1 VVHGRQWRFWSAK
14 ISKNSELYL
23 ENTNYPINDVQT
35 FDSWIRFQEVVD
47 ENEDD
52 DTKAAAVVTQLLHPW
67 SEVSLPRLFCGI
79 SGKYSVPSCVRP
91 RNRDTRSSE
100 LLRVTPI
107 VGTSDYSCASLIQNS
122 CVAGR
127 PNTTAEDNAIRADD
141 SFGSKWGIHEIE
153 GGHMLKW
160 TFRTVVPQ
168 NKAIWWRW
176 ACMSLQILC
185 IENKDPD
192 MCEVEQDAEVCGHVH
207 RGFINWE
214 DTITTVEMCDYVL
227 TIGLRG
233 YCLPPITICDEV
245 GLLSTLVDD
254 LLTDACHLPQAKK
267 SWVVFTLKWFN

>member
-1 VVHGRQWRFWSAK
+1 VIIVKWLFLPLVDGDPHKPDCVAKKDRKTKVITWESSPRNDSDGNWPDIIALVDARSKSIDSQPKQNQKITQLDTSSKRHSEGHGGRRVRQRVVLVQMDA
-14 ISKNSELYL
+14 
-23 ENTNYPINDVQT
+23 QT

-127 PNTTAEDNAIRADD
+127 PNTTAEDVAIRADD
-141 SFGSKWGIHEIE
+141 SF
-153 GGHMLKW
+153 
-160 TFRTVVPQ
+160 
-168 NKAIWWRW
+168 
-176 ACMSLQILC
+176 
-185 IENKDPD
+185 D
-192 MCEVEQDAEVCGHVH
+192 
-207 RGFINWE
+207 
-214 DTITTVEMCDYVL
+214 
-227 TIGLRG
+227 
-233 YCLPPITICDEV
+233 
-245 GLLSTLVDD
+245 
-254 LLTDACHLPQAKK
+254 
-267 SWVVFTLKWFN
+267 